1 MDKKIKGV
9 IVSEYPFEDNSK
21 IINIFTENG
30 LLGVI
35 AKGAKKVRSP
45 FFSTTTKFNYGSF
58 NINYKENGLS
68 KLIDAD
74 TINSY
79 NKSLANMGCIK
90 EYTFRYSNRKKED
103 VRNENEETDH
113 FRCLRRYGWC
123 VRYQRICCQ

>member
-68 KLIDAD
+68 LLIVIIILRKILLKLVMLLILL
-74 TINSY
+74 N
-79 NKSLANMGCIK
+79 
-90 EYTFRYSNRKKED
+90 
-103 VRNENEETDH
+103 
-113 FRCLRRYGWC
+113 
-123 VRYQRICCQ
+123 

>member
-45 FFSTTTKFNYGSF
+45 FFSTTIIILRK
-58 NINYKENGLS
+58 ILL
-68 KLIDAD
+68 KLVMLLILL
-74 TINSY
+74 N
-79 NKSLANMGCIK
+79 
-90 EYTFRYSNRKKED
+90 
-103 VRNENEETDH
+103 
-113 FRCLRRYGWC
+113 
-123 VRYQRICCQ
+123 